1 MRNPGLKLIVMG
13 AAALLIQAAVPFS
26 LPATAQQE
34 AAAPTMHWWN
44 DRVFYE
50 IFVRSFKD
58 SDGDGIGDLQGVI
71 SMLDYLN
78 DGDPETTTDLG
89 ITGIWLMPVAAS
101 PSYHGYDVT
110 DYESINPDYGTLED
124 FDQLIDEAH
133 ARGIAVI
140 VDLVV
145 NHTSSQHPWFEASA
159 AGNPAFADWYIWA
172 DENPGYRGPENQ
184 VVWHNRN
191 GRWYYGLFWSEMP
204 DLNYENPVVTQAMF
218 DIAEAWLTDFRV
230 DGFRLD
236 AIKHIVEE
244 GREQENT
251 AGTYAWLQAF
261 NNYVKAFAPDALL
274 VGEAWTNSFDAS
286 NYVTSGAVD
295 LVFEFDLANA
305 MVHSAR
311 QGNADG
317 VRSLQNRMLTL
328 YPPGQYAA
336 FLTNH
341 DQNRSFGEVRGNH
354 RRGQIGPALTAASLL
369 LTGPGVPFIYYGEE
383 IGMTGNKPDERIRTP
398 MQWDATP
405 ETAGFTTGTP
415 WQPLSE
421 GFIEGVSVDEQTD
434 NPDSLLSHYRNLV
447 HLRNAHPAL
456 RTGSFIPVSTGS
468 RRLYAFL
475 REHETE
481 TLLILINVWDQAV
494 EDYSLSLT
502 EGSLLPNQTVESIF
516 AHQVEIGALSD
527 ALPVNADGG
536 FDSYMPL
543 PEVPPHST
551 LILRIQ

>member
-1 MRNPGLKLIVMG
+1 MRKVLVGLMTLSLIVVLAFSG
-13 AAALLIQAAVPFS
+13 TATLPRLL
-26 LPATAQQE
+26 AQE
-34 AAAPTMHWWN
+34 SPPTESFWWN

-78 DGDPETTTDLG
+78 DGDPDTTTDLG
-89 ITGIWLMPVAAS
+89 ITGIWLMPIAAS

-110 DYESINPDYGTLED
+110 DYEAINADYGTLED
-124 FDQLIDEAH
+124 FDELIDEAH

-145 NHTSSQHPWFEASA
+145 NHTSTQHPWFEASA
-159 AGNPAFADWYIWA
+159 AGEPAFADWYVWS
-172 DENPGYRGPENQ
+172 DTDPGFRGPDNQ
-184 VVWHNRN
+184 VVWHNRG

-204 DLNYENPVVTQAMF
+204 DLNYENPAVTEAMYA
-218 DIAEAWLTDFRV
+218 IAEAWLTDFRV

-236 AIKHIVEE
+236 AVKHIVED

-251 AGTYAWLQAF
+251 DGTYAWLEGF
-261 NNYVKAFAPDALL
+261 HNFVGEVAPDALL

-286 NYVTSGAVD
+286 DYVTSGAVD
-295 LVFEFDLANA
+295 LVFEFDFATALVN
-305 MVHSAR
+305 SAR

-317 VRSLQNRMLTL
+317 ARSIQNRLIDL
-328 YPPGQYAA
+328 YPAGQYAA

-354 RRGQIGPALTAASLL
+354 RRGQIGPALVAASMLM
-369 LTGPGVPFIYYGEE
+369 TGPGVPFIYYGEE

-398 MQWDATP
+398 MQWDTTP

-421 GFIEGVSVDEQTD
+421 GFIEGVSVAEQTD

-456 RTGSFIPVSTGS
+456 RTGSFTTVDVNS
-468 RRLYAFL
+468 RRIYAFL
-475 REHETE
+475 REHESE
-481 TLLILINVWDQAV
+481 TLLVVINVWDEPVA
-494 EDYSLSLT
+494 DYSLSLE
-502 EGSLLPNQTVESIF
+502 EGHFGPDLTAMPVF
-516 AHQVEIGALSD
+516 AHQVDTAALNAEISI
-527 ALPVNADGG
+527 NAGGG
-536 FDSYMPL
+536 FDEYVPL
-543 PEVPPHST
+543 PELPPHST
-551 LILRIQ
+551 LILRLN